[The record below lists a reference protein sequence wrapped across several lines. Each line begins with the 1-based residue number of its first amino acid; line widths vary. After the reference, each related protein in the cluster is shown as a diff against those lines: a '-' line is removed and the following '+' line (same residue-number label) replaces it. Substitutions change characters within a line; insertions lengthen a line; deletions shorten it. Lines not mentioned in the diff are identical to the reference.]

1 MNSWFL
7 YAIIAPFLWAVV
19 NIADQYLIAK
29 YSDRDKERSSGG
41 LVIFSSV
48 IGLVIALLI
57 FVFTNGLFDIPLVD
71 KLLLLL
77 TGVLTIIWVVL
88 YLFALEIEEVSRV
101 VPWFLTVPVFGYIL
115 GYLFLGETLN
125 LEQVIGAIIIFVGLI
140 IISVDWRETS
150 KRVKKKPLFYMLA
163 VSLTVAV
170 SGIIFKYVTVE
181 NNFWVSSFWE
191 YLGLGLS
198 GVLIFF
204 LMPERRK
211 EFMHMNR
218 TGGLKI
224 FVVNVASE
232 FMTVS
237 GNLLTNFALILAP
250 VTLVF
255 IVSAFQPAFVLLLT
269 VIGTY
274 MFPKIIKEDM
284 SWQVL
289 YPKIVAVIVMVI
301 GSAIL
306 FL

>member
-41 LVIFSSV
+41 LVIFSSL
-48 IGLVIALLI
+48 IGLLIAGIIFIFTDGLLSIPSLDIALL
-57 FVFTNGLFDIPLVD
+57 
-71 KLLLLL
+71 LLA
-77 TGVLTIIWVVL
+77 GVLTVVWIVL
-88 YLFALEIEEVSRV
+88 YLFTLEIEEVSRV
-101 VPWFLTVPVFGYIL
+101 VPWFLTIPVFGYIL
-115 GYLFLGETLN
+115 GSIFLGETLT
-125 LEQVIGAIIIFVGLI
+125 LRQVVGAILVFVGLI
-140 IISVDWRETS
+140 IISINWTET
-150 KRVKKKPLFYMLA
+150 RVRIKHKPMLYMLL

-181 NNFWVSSFWE
+181 DSFWISSFWE
-191 YLGLGLS
+191 YVGLGVT
-198 GVLIFF
+198 GMFIF
-204 LMPERRK
+204 LCMPKQRR
-211 EFMHMNR
+211 EFMHMNKA
-218 TGGLKI
+218 GGARI
-224 FVVNVASE
+224 FLVNILSE
-232 FMTVS
+232 FTSVS

>member
-125 LEQVIGAIIIFVGLI
+125 LEQIIGAIIIFVGLI
-140 IISVDWRETS
+140 IISVDWRETN
-150 KRVKKKPLFYMLA
+150 KRVKKKPLLYMLA

>member
-150 KRVKKKPLFYMLA
+150 KRVKKKPLLYMLA